1 MKRTTRSPRATT
13 TLRRA
18 VAAGAVLLTVLAAAT
33 VPAASASAEGPDREE
48 IYRDLGVADQPVDY
62 VVLVDTSGS
71 MKAKGRYG
79 TVRSTLRTFLGGL
92 TRADHVALITFDD
105 RPEARYIGSAGD
117 PAKIVARLPEAPDPD
132 GGTDIGAAL
141 DLALRE
147 LERSDAASV
156 ASVVML
162 TDGRHQPP
170 RGSGYP
176 TSSGA
181 PWTALRKRA
190 EALGARTALA
200 GYALPLASGAS
211 GAERL
216 GDVVGNTLVLRP
228 GSIQDLGSYL
238 QRAGDSTRAR
248 SAARLLAEDRGK
260 GVTASWEPTGPRDL
274 TTGSATASVTFR
286 SAARHLPLTVSGARL
301 SAAGATLGISGLPT
315 RLTLGPGESRTY
327 PVRLAGGPDGGGLPY
342 RRTEEA
348 SAVLRVSGRVS
359 SPWQRA
365 LAPDVDLKVP
375 GAVAVGGGPLTV
387 RAETGSALLLPGI
400 LLGLLAVLVPA
411 WLRWR
416 SVNRPLLSG
425 ALIVV
430 PVFEGGVP
438 GRIALSG
445 RRVAFQP
452 REGGH
457 GTVRGR
463 RRRGADGP
471 RTELLIRYVPQ
482 GATGRPDRVICAPG
496 ARAVVGGLSFT
507 HRPDSGPA
515 PAPGT
520 AGPGTGGAR

>member
-18 VAAGAVLLTVLAAAT
+18 AAVGAVLLAALAAAT
-33 VPAASASAEGPDREE
+33 VPAATAEGPSREE
-48 IYRDLGVADQPVDY
+48 IYRELGVAGQPVDY
-62 VVLVDTSGS
+62 VILVDTSGS

-92 TRADHVALITFDD
+92 TRTDHVALITFDD

-117 PAKIVARLPEAPDPD
+117 PARIVARLPRAPDPD

-141 DLALRE
+141 DQALRE
-147 LERSDAASV
+147 LERTDAASV

-170 RGSGYP
+170 RGSRHP
-176 TSSGA
+176 TFSGA

-190 EALGARTALA
+190 EAIGARTELA

-216 GDVVGNTLVLRP
+216 GDVVHNTLVLRP

-260 GVTASWEPTGPRDL
+260 GVTASWERTGPRDL
-274 TTGSATASVTFR
+274 TAGSVTASVTFR
-286 SAARHLPLTVSGARL
+286 SAARHVPLTVGDARL
-301 SAAGATLGISGLPT
+301 SAAGVPLRISGLPE
-315 RLTLGPGESRTY
+315 RLTLGPGESRTCT
-327 PVRLAGGPDGGGLPY
+327 VRLAGGPAGSGLPY
-342 RRTEEA
+342 RRTEDA
-348 SAVLRVSGRVS
+348 SAALRVSGQVS

-365 LAPDVDLKVP
+365 LAPDVGLKVP
-375 GAVAVGGGPLTV
+375 EAVAVGGGPLTV
-387 RAETGSALLLPGI
+387 RADTGSVLFLPGI
-400 LLGLLAVLVPA
+400 LLGLVAVLTLG

-416 SVNRPLLSG
+416 SVNRPVLSG

-438 GRIALSG
+438 GRIALAG

-452 REGGH
+452 REGGR

-463 RRRGADGP
+463 RRRTADGP
-471 RTELLIRYVPQ
+471 GTDLVIRYVPD
-482 GATGRPDRVICAPG
+482 GASGRPDRVICAPG
-496 ARAVVGGLSFT
+496 AQAVVGGLSFS

-515 PAPGT
+515 SAPGT
-520 AGPGTGGAR
+520 ARPRTEGPR